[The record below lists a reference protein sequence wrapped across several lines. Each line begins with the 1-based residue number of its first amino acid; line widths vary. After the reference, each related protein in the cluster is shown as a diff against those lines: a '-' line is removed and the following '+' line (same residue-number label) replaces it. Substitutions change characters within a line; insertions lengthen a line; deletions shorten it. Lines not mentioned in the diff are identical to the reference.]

1 MPIIANWFYWKMMP
15 LVLKILSQICF
26 LAFKKSWILSKIS
39 QYVVSDIKSCM
50 VRCTNRKEVKPLNNI
65 SYFWTCLIINNNFLK
80 KEILVFTLLEMCESI
95 MKLWTCFS
103 ALVSSSFLATTAT
116 TNTVQPAPCRS
127 HKRLNVQIEICI
139 QSQRSLVTET
149 TIHPLP
155 HHYPC
160 EKANAASTV
169 SVGDHISI
177 PDRQEGDGDHP
188 QGLHVVATQVP
199 VVVVSAEIKQST
211 HTDICAQS
219 PVFYPRFTY
228 KYILVYIFFEPL
240 NLCCILPK
248 NTTFHKAYVYV
259 GSQSRMLWYS

>member
-1 MPIIANWFYWKMMP
+1 M
-15 LVLKILSQICF
+15 
-26 LAFKKSWILSKIS
+26 
-39 QYVVSDIKSCM
+39 
-50 VRCTNRKEVKPLNNI
+50 
-65 SYFWTCLIINNNFLK
+65 
-80 KEILVFTLLEMCESI
+80 FTLLEMCESI

-228 KYILVYIFFEPL
+228 KYILVYIFFESL

-248 NTTFHKAYVYV
+248 NTTFHKAYVCV